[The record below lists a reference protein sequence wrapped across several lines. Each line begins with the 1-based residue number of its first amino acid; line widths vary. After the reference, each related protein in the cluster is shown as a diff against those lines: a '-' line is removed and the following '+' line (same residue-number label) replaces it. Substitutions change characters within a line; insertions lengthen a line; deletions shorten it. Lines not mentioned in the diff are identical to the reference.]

1 MKTATQIP
9 NPNESYFSG
18 DARLYELSEPVE
30 YSSYDFETGEYDRLD
45 TPHVIVSG
53 VGTMFSGEETY
64 IFPANESG
72 TVLDWGELPG
82 SFQGYIDHAEA
93 LAGMGYTA

>member
-1 MKTATQIP
+1 MKTATEIP
-9 NPNESYFSG
+9 NPNESHLTG

-30 YSSYDFETGEYDRLD
+30 YSFYDHETDQRGRLD
-45 TPHVIVSG
+45 TSYVIVSG
-53 VGTMFSGEETY
+53 VGTMCSGEETY

-72 TVLDWGELPG
+72 TVLAWRELPG
-82 SFQGYIDHAEA
+82 SFQGHTDHTEA